1 MMDTQEMASTLGR
14 RNIASAV
21 GVGLTA
27 VSNHVVGGI
36 FPASWYLAILFLCE
50 QTGVECPENLFAFI
64 EPREGAA

>member
-1 MMDTQEMASTLGR
+1 MIDTREMASTLGR

-27 VSNHVVGGI
+27 VSNHVVGGL

-50 QTGVECPENLFAFI
+50 QKGTECPERLFAFI
-64 EPREGAA
+64 DPPEGAA